1 MVRTEQHIIEYSVL
15 YYIPEEAQSQAD
27 IQEVNQNSHLSQLM
41 TIYILKAWNR
51 VDYLNVSGSKNK
63 HSLVSVGKNVT
74 QHVPLAS
81 HIALQRCF
89 LVSSSQHFVF
99 VLTFFFFLL
108 QQFLSFL
115 ELNSCFLASPNFVSS
130 QFLPLF
136 LKLSSMMVNL
146 LSQCLGLQNY
156 PKDCIQ
162 PTDAEHLTKQSI
174 YATVL
179 FLTFLLCF
187 KTRSALVLRH

>member
-1 MVRTEQHIIEYSVL
+1 
-15 YYIPEEAQSQAD
+15 
-27 IQEVNQNSHLSQLM
+27 M

-74 QHVPLAS
+74 YHVPHAS

-89 LVSSSQHFVF
+89 LVGSSQHFVS

-115 ELNSCFLASPNFVSS
+115 ELNSLQVPI
-130 QFLPLF
+130 LYL
-136 LKLSSMMVNL
+136 LSSYHC
-146 LSQCLGLQNY
+146 S
-156 PKDCIQ
+156 
-162 PTDAEHLTKQSI
+162 
-174 YATVL
+174 
-179 FLTFLLCF
+179 
-187 KTRSALVLRH
+187 